1 MTPDVE
7 RSTKRL
13 AMFDLLCTRRRA
25 DRIGPL
31 QPVYAAHAQI
41 RTWHKGCV
49 PSVGATTTEI
59 EGITDQDWVRG
70 SSVGRSLQYSAVSLA
85 SVQSSGK
92 YMRHVIL
99 QTG

>member
-1 MTPDVE
+1 MGISVACFVE
-7 RSTKRL
+7 VGTW
-13 AMFDLLCTRRRA
+13 RR
-25 DRIGPL
+25 
-31 QPVYAAHAQI
+31 
-41 RTWHKGCV
+41 GCV